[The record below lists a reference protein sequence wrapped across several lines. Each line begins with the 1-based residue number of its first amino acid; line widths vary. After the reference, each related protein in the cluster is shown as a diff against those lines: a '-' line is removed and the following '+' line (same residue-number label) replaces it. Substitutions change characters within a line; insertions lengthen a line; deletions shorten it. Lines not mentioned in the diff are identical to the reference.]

1 MVMGLPIFEET
12 RKNRMA
18 DQEKFDP
25 DESLPYLI
33 VRLGHQL
40 SQSFG
45 ELMGSVGLS
54 ARQFGILG
62 QVMKEDGVGSAQLAR
77 RFGVTPQSAGDQ
89 VEILVDRGLLKR
101 DKPGPGRKAGIHL
114 TAKGRKT
121 FLEAVALADAY
132 NAKLTGHIGAKGLA
146 RCKADLE
153 ELGRQI

>member
-1 MVMGLPIFEET
+1 MVIHEE
-12 RKNRMA
+12 
-18 DQEKFDP
+18 FDA

-54 ARQFGILG
+54 ARQFGIMS
-62 QVMKEDGVGSAQLAR
+62 QVMKEDGVGSAEIAR
-77 RFGVTPQSAGDQ
+77 PIGVTPQSAGDQ

-101 DKPGPGRKAGIHL
+101 DKPGSGRKAGVHL
-114 TAKGRKT
+114 TAKGKKT
-121 FLEAVALADAY
+121 FLKAAGLADAY
-132 NAKLTGHIGAKGLA
+132 NTKLTGHFGAKRLA
-146 RCKADLE
+146 GCKADLE

>member
-1 MVMGLPIFEET
+1 MHDRGE
-12 RKNRMA
+12 
-18 DQEKFDP
+18 FDA

-54 ARQFGILG
+54 ARQFGMLS
-62 QVMKEDGVGSAQLAR
+62 QVMKEDGIGSAELAR
-77 RFGVTPQSAGDQ
+77 RIGVTPQSAGEQ
-89 VEILVDRGLLKR
+89 VDILIDRGLLKR
-101 DKPGPGRKAGIHL
+101 DKAGSGRKAGIHL

-121 FLEAVALADAY
+121 FLRAAELADAY
-132 NAKLTGHIGAKGLA
+132 NAKLTHHFGAKGLA
-146 RCKADLE
+146 GCKADLE